1 MLTSC
6 VRSSSK
12 TPVLYRP
19 GYLRYFS
26 HTNKDLASISKF
38 PNISIEKNQQ
48 KSTIDSNLSSQISP
62 MIRIGV
68 DVGSTTVK
76 VVALDSNE
84 KAVFEKYQRHLADV
98 RKTIVQVVSNCL
110 DSLEKQYKNPRLNIM
125 VTGSG
130 GLALSQWI
138 SVPFVQEVIAS
149 TTAVKKYIPKTDV
162 AIELG
167 GEDAKITYFS
177 DNVEQRMNGTCA
189 GGTGAFIDQM
199 AALLE
204 TDSNGLNELA
214 KKSKTIYPIAA
225 RCGVFAKTD
234 VQPLINEGARREDI
248 AASIY
253 QAVVSQS
260 ISGLACGKPIRGN
273 VAFLGGP
280 LHFLDQLRVRFIKTL
295 KLKDGQH
302 YEPENSQLFVA
313 LGAALSTK
321 PNADTVSISDLRT
334 RLQTLDTAELH
345 EVRRLEP
352 LFENEEELNTF
363 REKHS
368 KEHVE
373 IRDIKDAKGPLF
385 LGIDA
390 GSTTTKTVLIDQEG
404 RIYWKFY
411 DVNGGNPVS
420 LAVKV
425 LKDLYSKLPPTAH
438 IARSVSTGYGET
450 LFQSALGVDSG
461 EVETIAHYRAAEHF
475 LPGVEFLLDIGGQ
488 DMKCLHMKDGAITSI
503 QLNEAC
509 SSGCGSFLDNFSRSL
524 GLDIRKF
531 SQMALLAKKPV
542 DLGNRCT
549 VFMNSRV
556 KQAQKEGASVGDISA
571 GLSYSVIKNALFKVI
586 KLRNADSLKDKK
598 IVVQGGTFNND
609 AVLRAFEKIAG
620 HDVVRPDIAGLMG
633 AYGAALIARDQW
645 KDSGSNDN
653 SKSTLATMDQ
663 LENFKVSLELRR
675 CGGCM
680 NNCLLTVNTFTDG
693 RKERK
698 FVTGNRCEHGL
709 EVAKCTPPVK
719 TVPPPNVFQEKYNR
733 LFKYKPLPKDKA
745 PRGVVGIPRV
755 LNMYENYPMW
765 FTFFTKLGFRVQL
778 SPRSSRIIYEK
789 GLESIPSE
797 SVCYPGKIS
806 HGHIESL
813 IKKGI
818 KFIWYPCAPY
828 EIKEDQSAG
837 NNYNCPI
844 VTSYPEVLRNNIDTL
859 RQDQS
864 VTYMNPFLP
873 INDKKRLT
881 ERLIEEL
888 SEKFNIPANEIREAA
903 DAAWQEEQSFRDD
916 VKEMGKKALKEIKE
930 RGLKGIVLA
939 GRPYHLDPEINHGIP
954 ELITGLGLAVLTEDS
969 VAHLGE
975 IERPLRV
982 VDQWTYHNRL
992 YRSAQYVT
1000 TQPNLELVQMTS
1012 FGCGLD
1018 AVTSDQVEEILRS
1031 KGRMYTLIKV
1041 DEGSNLGAVR
1051 IRMRSLIAAMDERN
1065 RHNYVA
1071 KPVNSAFQRQLF
1083 TKEMKEKRYTLLA
1096 PQMSPIHFKLFKEVF
1111 RYEGYN
1117 FEVLPEVDSK
1127 AVDTGLQF
1135 VNNDACYPSIIVTG
1149 QMIAALKSG
1158 KYDLNKVAL
1167 VITQTG
1173 GGCRATNYIGFI
1185 RRALKDNGW
1194 GHIPVVGLSVQSF
1207 EKNPG
1212 FKINLPL
1219 IHRVMMAMVIGDVL
1233 MRVLYR
1239 TRPYE
1244 LVPGSADA
1252 MYEKWNKRA
1261 AEQLKSMSLF
1271 GYNKLTREIIE
1282 DFDNLPLRRVYKPR
1296 VGVVGEILVKF
1307 HPTANNE
1314 IVKTIEN
1321 EGAEAVVPDLSD
1333 FIFYCL
1339 SQNQYKYK
1347 NLNSSYSSSV
1357 LSKILIKYAEIYRYQ
1372 MRKSLKAS
1380 KRFTAPREIYDLQK
1394 EVDDIVQLGNI
1405 TGEGWLLTSE
1415 MIELI
1420 HDKVPNIACVQPFAC
1435 LPNHVTG
1442 KGMIKELR
1450 RRFPGSNISAID
1462 YDPGASEVNQ
1472 LNRLK
1477 LLLANAKKGI
1487 HPDDTKLDEKKQQE
1501 LIESYQK
1508 QQQIMLSVNDQNQQS
1523 SQKPISFAQKPIQTQ
1538 PEVAAPQTQSPF
1550 GFSDQPSLRLL
1561 KKVY

>member
-1 MLTSC
+1 MLTSVLRARSLAPFYKSPQF
-6 VRSSSK
+6 VREFSK
-12 TPVLYRP
+12 C
-19 GYLRYFS
+19 
-26 HTNKDLASISKF
+26 NC
-38 PNISIEKNQQ
+38 
-48 KSTIDSNLSSQISP
+48 SNLCDVSASSNVIDPLSNLKKEP
-62 MIRIGV
+62 KMLSNVHTKPSKVLRVGI

-76 VVALDSNE
+76 VVALDSSDHP
-84 KAVFEKYQRHLADV
+84 VFQQYQRHLADV
-98 RKTIVQVVSNCL
+98 RKTIIQVVSQCL
-110 DSLEKQYKNPRLNIM
+110 DSLTRSMPDVQLNII

-130 GLALSQWI
+130 GLALSQWL
-138 SVPFVQEVIAS
+138 SVPFIQEVIAS
-149 TTAVKKYIPKTDV
+149 TAAVKKYIPDTDV

-177 DNVEQRMNGTCA
+177 KSVEQRMNGTCA

-199 AALLE
+199 AALLK
-204 TDSNGLNELA
+204 TDSKGLNELA
-214 KKSKTIYPIAA
+214 RNAKIIYPIAA

-253 QAVVSQS
+253 QAVVSQT
-260 ISGLACGKPIRGN
+260 ISGLACGKPIRGK

-280 LHFLDQLRVRFIKTL
+280 LHFLDQLRDRFTKTL
-295 KLKDGQH
+295 NLKEGSH

-313 LGAALSTK
+313 LGAALSAK
-321 PNADTVSISDLRT
+321 KDAKLIGINDLRKK
-334 RLQTLDTAELH
+334 LQKLHTAELH

-352 LFENEEELNTF
+352 LFASQAELDAF
-363 REKHS
+363 RKKHGKEKVPIMNI
-368 KEHVE
+368 E
-373 IRDIKDAKGPLF
+373 DAKGPLF

-404 RIYWKFY
+404 RILWKFY
-411 DVNGGNPVS
+411 DVNGGNPVA

-425 LKDLYSKLPPTAH
+425 LKELYSKLPKDTH
-438 IARSVSTGYGET
+438 IARACSTGYGET
-450 LFQSALGVDSG
+450 LFQSALGVDAG
-461 EVETIAHYRAAEHF
+461 EVETIAHYKAAEFF

-509 SSGCGSFLDNFSRSL
+509 SSGCGSFLDNFAGSL
-524 GLDIRKF
+524 KLDIREF
-531 SQMALLAKKPV
+531 SKMGLLAKNPV

-586 KLRNADSLKDKK
+586 KLRNADELKDKK

-645 KDSGSNDN
+645 KERGANPND
-653 SKSTLATMDQ
+653 KSSIANVKQ
-663 LENFKVSLELRR
+663 LENFKVSLELKR

-680 NNCLLTVNTFTDG
+680 NNCLLTINTFNDG
-693 RKERK
+693 KNERK

-709 EVAKCTPPVK
+709 ERVNVLPPRK
-719 TVPPPNVFQEKYNR
+719 TIPPPNVFKQKYER
-733 LFKYKPLPKDKA
+733 LFSYKPIPKAKA
-745 PRGVVGIPRV
+745 PRGEVGIPRV
-755 LNMYENYPMW
+755 LNMYENYPLW
-765 FTFFTKLGFRVQL
+765 FTLFTKLGFHVHL
-778 SPRSSRIIYEK
+778 SPRSSRSVYER

-813 IKKGI
+813 LKAGV

-828 EIKEDQSAG
+828 EIQEDKAA
-837 NNYNCPI
+837 NNHFNCPV
-844 VTSYPEVLRNNIDTL
+844 VTSYPEVLKNNIDRL
-859 RQDQS
+859 RQDKS
-864 VTYMNPFLP
+864 ILFMNPFLP
-873 INDKKRLT
+873 IDNKKRLT
-881 ERLIEEL
+881 DRLIEEL
-888 SEKFNIPANEIREAA
+888 SDRFNISPQEITEATEAA
-903 DAAWQEEQSFRDD
+903 WNEQMQYRED
-916 VKEMGKKALKEIKE
+916 VKEYGMKAIEELKK
-930 RGLKGIVLA
+930 RGMKGIVLA

-954 ELITGLGLAVLTEDS
+954 ELITGLGLGVLTEDS

-975 IERPLRV
+975 IERPMRV

-992 YRSAQYVT
+992 YRAANYVT
-1000 TQPNLELVQMTS
+1000 NNPDLELVQMTS

-1051 IRMRSLIAAMDERN
+1051 IRMRSLIAAMEERK
-1065 RHNYVA
+1065 HNHIKLA
-1071 KPVNSAFQRQLF
+1071 QKPSSYTRPVFTEAQR
-1083 TKEMKEKRYTLLA
+1083 KYTILA
-1096 PQMSPIHFKLFKEVF
+1096 PQMSPIHFKLIKKALNWCD
-1111 RYEGYN
+1111 YN

-1127 AVDTGLQF
+1127 AVDTGLQY

-1158 KYDLNKVAL
+1158 KYDLDKVAL
-1167 VITQTG
+1167 IITQTG
-1173 GGCRATNYIGFI
+1173 GGCRATNYAGFI
-1185 RRALKDNGW
+1185 RRALNDNGW
-1194 GHIPVVGLSVQSF
+1194 GNIPVIGISVQSF

-1212 FKINLPL
+1212 FKVTFSLL
-1219 IHRVMMAMVIGDVL
+1219 HRVMMAMCAGDVL

-1244 LVPGSADA
+1244 LVPGSANE

-1261 AEQLKSMSLF
+1261 GEQLKSLSMI
-1271 GYNKLTREIIE
+1271 GYNKLIRDIIK

-1307 HPTANNE
+1307 HPTANND
-1314 IVKTIEN
+1314 IVKVIEA
-1321 EGAEAVVPDLSD
+1321 EGAEAVVPDLAD
-1333 FIFYCL
+1333 FFIYCI
-1339 SQNQYKYK
+1339 SQGQYKHK
-1347 NLNSSYSSSV
+1347 V
-1357 LSKILIKYAEIYRYQ
+1357 LSSPWTASIISKFLLAYAEMYRWQ
-1372 MRKSLKAS
+1372 MKRSFNAS
-1380 KRFTAPREIYDLQK
+1380 KRFSAPKDVSFLQK
-1394 EVDDIVQLGNI
+1394 EVQDIVQLGNI
-1405 TGEGWLLTSE
+1405 TGEGWLLTAE
-1415 MIELI
+1415 MVELI

-1435 LPNHVTG
+1435 LPNHITG

-1450 RRFPGSNISAID
+1450 RRFPESNISAID

-1477 LLLANAKKGI
+1477 LLLANAQKGV
-1487 HPDDTKLDEKKQQE
+1487 HPDDTKLPQALQLKHIQNFANEEPIMKKM
-1501 LIESYQK
+1501 K
-1508 QQQIMLSVNDQNQQS
+1508 SV
-1523 SQKPISFAQKPIQTQ
+1523 
-1538 PEVAAPQTQSPF
+1538 
-1550 GFSDQPSLRLL
+1550 L
-1561 KKVY
+1561 